1 MTGKVFRVS
10 QVLKRSLNIHP
21 EPHHGIAITLTS
33 NKDPVV
39 KQKAHELCSTLLGP
53 EWSDASKIQ
62 GFFFTQRNL
71 PNPFQ
76 SIQSMVE

>member
-1 MTGKVFRVS
+1 MTGKVSRLG
-10 QVLKRSLNIHP
+10 QVLKRSLNILP

-39 KQKAHELCSTLLGP
+39 KQKAHELCSTLLGA

-62 GFFFTQRNL
+62 GFFVFTRE
-71 PNPFQ
+71 PKADY
-76 SIQSMVE
+76 V